1 MKVAECMTGDVKLAN
16 PEDSI
21 QQAARIMA
29 SEDIGV
35 LPVAEGDRLVGMITD
50 RDIAVR
56 AVADG
61 HGCDTKVSEVMTRE
75 VRYCF
80 DDEDTE
86 DVMINMGD
94 QQLRRL
100 PVVDRDKRLVGML
113 SLSDCTMGDADRQ
126 TGEALQ
132 QITRPGGQHSQA
144 LH

>member
-35 LPVAEGDRLVGMITD
+35 LPVADGDRLVGMITD

-61 HGCDTKVSEVMTRE
+61 QGCDTKVRDVMTRE

-86 DVMINMGD
+86 DVMVNMGD

-113 SLSDCTMGDADRQ
+113 SLSDCTMGDTDRQ

-132 QITRPGGQHSQA
+132 QITRPGGQHTQT